1 MTKSHASTPFAL
13 GTFSIAGA
21 PAFPG
26 LVMAERVVALHALV
40 PVCRRMGSEL
50 RDPGSLLSVLDEWQV
65 NESALCRVAA
75 HLAGRAATLAQLS
88 APLAA
93 LKVHAPL
100 EQPRQIFCS
109 GANYRRHVIDLIVDQ
124 ARDPEVQGMSRD
136 ERLKYA
142 ENLMDERSASGT
154 PYIFSKAWSSITGP
168 FDPIPIPANVEQPDW
183 ELELA
188 AVIGKPAFHVSRAAA
203 HDYIAGYTI
212 CNDITNRE
220 LVHRQ
225 DLKALGSDWVMGKCL
240 PGYLPMGPYLVPA
253 CFVREP
259 QDVRITLKLNGEIK
273 QDESTADMIFDIAR
287 LLEYLTS
294 RVRLWPG
301 DLLLTGSPS
310 GNGSHTNRFLRPGD
324 VLEGSIAG
332 LGAQRNACVA
342 GDAGG

>member
-1 MTKSHASTPFAL
+1 MPDSHTSPRFAL

-21 PAFPG
+21 PTFPG
-26 LVMAERVVALHALV
+26 LVMGERVIALNALV
-40 PVCRRMGSEL
+40 PVCKRLGHEL
-50 RDPGSLLSVLDEWQV
+50 RNPDTLLSVLDEWQL
-65 NESALCRVAA
+65 NESALCRAA
-75 HLAGRAATLAQLS
+75 QHLADRAEALAQLS
-88 APLAA
+88 APLGV
-93 LKVHAPL
+93 LTVHAPL

-109 GANYRRHVIDLIVDQ
+109 GANYRKHVIDLIVDQ
-124 ARDPEVQGMSRD
+124 ARDPEVQGMSR
-136 ERLKYA
+136 EQRLVYA
-142 ENLMDERSASGT
+142 QNLMDERGANGT

-168 FDPIPIPANVEQPDW
+168 FDPIPIPGNVEQPDW
-183 ELELA
+183 ELELV
-188 AVIGKPAFHVSRAAA
+188 AVIGKPAFHVSRAEA

-253 CFVREP
+253 RFVRKP
-259 QDVRITLKLNGEIK
+259 QDVRITLRLNGEIK

-324 VLEGSIAG
+324 VLEGSIEG
-332 LGAQRNACVA
+332 LGTQRNCCVA
-342 GDAGG
+342 GD

>member
-1 MTKSHASTPFAL
+1 MPDSHTSPRFAL

-21 PAFPG
+21 PPFPG
-26 LVMAERVVALHALV
+26 LVMGERVVALNTLV
-40 PVCRRMGSEL
+40 PVCKRLGHEL
-50 RDPGSLLSVLDEWQV
+50 RNPGSLLSVLDEWQL
-65 NESALCRVAA
+65 NERALCQAA
-75 HLAGRAATLAQLS
+75 VYLADRAEALARLS
-88 APLAA
+88 APLGVLA
-93 LKVHAPL
+93 VHAPL
-100 EQPRQIFCS
+100 EQPRQMFCS
-109 GANYRRHVIDLIVDQ
+109 GANYRKHVIDLIVDQ
-124 ARDPEVQGMSRD
+124 ARDPEVQGMSR
-136 ERLKYA
+136 EQRLVYA
-142 ENLMDERSASGT
+142 QNLMDERGANGT

-183 ELELA
+183 ELEFV

-220 LVHRQ
+220 LVHRK

-253 CFVREP
+253 CFVRKP
-259 QDVRITLKLNGEIK
+259 QDVRITLRLNGEIK

-324 VLEGSIAG
+324 VLEGSIEG
-332 LGAQRNACVA
+332 LGTQRNTCVA
-342 GDAGG
+342 AD

>member
-1 MTKSHASTPFAL
+1 MTLSNDSPHFAL
-13 GTFSIAGA
+13 GTFSIAGSPPFA
-21 PAFPG
+21 G
-26 LVMAERVVALHALV
+26 LVMADRVVALNSLD
-40 PVCRRMGSEL
+40 PLCRRLGGEL
-50 RDPGSLLSVLDEWQV
+50 RNPLSLLTVLDEWQP
-65 NESALCRVAA
+65 NESALRGAAA
-75 HLAGRAATLAQLS
+75 HLADRAEEFARLS
-88 APLAA
+88 APLGV

-100 EQPRQIFCS
+100 KQPRQIFCS

-124 ARDPEVQGMSRD
+124 DRDPAAQGMSR
-136 ERLKYA
+136 EQKLAYA
-142 ENLMDERSASGT
+142 ENLMNERSANGT
-154 PYIFSKAWSSITGP
+154 PYIFSKAWSSIAGP
-168 FDPIPIPANVEQPDW
+168 FDPIPIPQNVEQPDW

-188 AVIGKPAFHVSRAAA
+188 AVIGKPAFHVSRAVA

-240 PGYLPMGPYLVPA
+240 PGYLPTGPYLVPA
-253 CFVREP
+253 CFVRKP
-259 QDVRITLKLNGEIK
+259 QDLRITLKLNGDIK

-287 LLEYLTS
+287 LIEYLTS

-301 DLLLTGSPS
+301 DLLLTGSPA

-332 LGAQRNACVA
+332 LGMQRNVCVA
-342 GDAGG
+342 DG

>member
-1 MTKSHASTPFAL
+1 MPDSHASPRFAL

-21 PAFPG
+21 PPFPG
-26 LVMAERVVALHALV
+26 LVMGERVVALNALV
-40 PVCRRMGSEL
+40 PVCKRLGHEL
-50 RDPGSLLSVLDEWQV
+50 RRPDSLLSVLDEWQM
-65 NESALCRVAA
+65 NEGALR
-75 HLAGRAATLAQLS
+75 RAAVYLADRTETLAQVS
-88 APLAA
+88 AALGV

-109 GANYRRHVIDLIVDQ
+109 GANYRKHVIDLIVDQ
-124 ARDPEVQGMSRD
+124 ARDPQVQGMSR
-136 ERLKYA
+136 EQRLAYA
-142 ENLMDERSASGT
+142 QNLMDERGANGT

-183 ELELA
+183 ELELV
-188 AVIGKPAFHVSRAAA
+188 AVIGKPAFHVPRAAA

-220 LVHRQ
+220 LVHRA

-253 CFVREP
+253 CFVRKP
-259 QDVRITLKLNGEIK
+259 QDVRITLRLNGEIK
-273 QDESTADMIFDIAR
+273 QDESTADMIFDIAH

-324 VLEGSIAG
+324 VLEGSIEG
-332 LGAQRNACVA
+332 LGTQRNTCVA
-342 GDAGG
+342 AD

>member
-1 MTKSHASTPFAL
+1 MPDSHTSPRFAL

-21 PAFPG
+21 PTFPG
-26 LVMAERVVALHALV
+26 LVMGERVVALNALV
-40 PVCRRMGSEL
+40 PVCKRLGHEL
-50 RDPGSLLSVLDEWQV
+50 RSPDSLLSVLDEWQL
-65 NESALCRVAA
+65 NESALCRAA
-75 HLAGRAATLAQLS
+75 VYIADRAETLAGLS
-88 APLAA
+88 APLGVLA
-93 LKVHAPL
+93 VHAPL

-109 GANYRRHVIDLIVDQ
+109 GANYRKHVIDLIVDQ
-124 ARDPEVQGMSRD
+124 ARDPEVQGMSR
-136 ERLKYA
+136 EQRLVYA
-142 ENLMDERSASGT
+142 QNLMDERGANGT
-154 PYIFSKAWSSITGP
+154 PYIFSKAWSSIAGP

-183 ELELA
+183 ELELV
-188 AVIGKPAFHVSRAAA
+188 AVIGKPAFHVSRVAA

-225 DLKALGSDWVMGKCL
+225 DLKALGSDWVMGKCM

-253 CFVREP
+253 CFVRKP
-259 QDVRITLKLNGEIK
+259 QDVRITLRLNGEIK

-324 VLEGSIAG
+324 VLEGSIEG
-332 LGAQRNACVA
+332 LGTQRNTCVT
-342 GDAGG
+342 GD

>member
-1 MTKSHASTPFAL
+1 MPDSHTSPGFAL

-21 PAFPG
+21 PPFPG
-26 LVMAERVVALHALV
+26 LVMGERVVALNALV
-40 PVCRRMGSEL
+40 PVCKRLGHEL
-50 RDPGSLLSVLDEWQV
+50 RYPGSLLSLLDEWQL
-65 NESALCRVAA
+65 NESALRQAA
-75 HLAGRAATLAQLS
+75 AYLADRAEALTRLS
-88 APLAA
+88 APLGV
-93 LKVHAPL
+93 LTVHAPL

-109 GANYRRHVIDLIVDQ
+109 GANYRKHVIDLIVDQ
-124 ARDPEVQGMSRD
+124 ARDPEVQGMSR
-136 ERLKYA
+136 EQRLAYA
-142 ENLMDERSASGT
+142 KNLMDERCANGT
-154 PYIFSKAWSSITGP
+154 PYIFSKTWSSITGP
-168 FDPIPIPANVEQPDW
+168 FDPIPLPANVEQPDW
-183 ELELA
+183 ELELV

-225 DLKALGSDWVMGKCL
+225 DLKAIGSDWVMSKCL

-253 CFVREP
+253 CFVSRP
-259 QDVRITLKLNGEIK
+259 QDVRITLRLNGEIK

-324 VLEGSIAG
+324 VLEGSIEG
-332 LGAQRNACVA
+332 LGTQRNPCVA
-342 GDAGG
+342 GGQA

>member
-1 MTKSHASTPFAL
+1 MPDSHTSPRFAL

-21 PAFPG
+21 PTFPG
-26 LVMAERVVALHALV
+26 LVMGERVVALNALV
-40 PVCRRMGSEL
+40 PVCKRLGHEL
-50 RDPGSLLSVLDEWQV
+50 RSPDSLLSLLDEWQL
-65 NESALCRVAA
+65 NENALCQAA
-75 HLAGRAATLAQLS
+75 EYLADHAETLARLS
-88 APLAA
+88 APLGVLA
-93 LKVHAPL
+93 VHAPL

-109 GANYRRHVIDLIVDQ
+109 GANYRKHVIDLIVDQ
-124 ARDPEVQGMSRD
+124 ARDPEVQGMSR
-136 ERLKYA
+136 EQRLVYA
-142 ENLMDERSASGT
+142 QNLMDERGANGT

-168 FDPIPIPANVEQPDW
+168 FDAIPLPANVEQPDW
-183 ELELA
+183 ELELV

-220 LVHRQ
+220 LVHRK

-253 CFVREP
+253 CFVRKP
-259 QDVRITLKLNGEIK
+259 QDVRITLRLNGEIK

-310 GNGSHTNRFLRPGD
+310 GNGSHTNRYLRPGD
-324 VLEGSIAG
+324 VLEGSIEG
-332 LGAQRNACVA
+332 LGTQRNTCVA
-342 GDAGG
+342 GD

>member
-1 MTKSHASTPFAL
+1 MTDSRGSPHYVL

-21 PAFPG
+21 PPFPG
-26 LVMAERVVALHALV
+26 LLIAERVVALHALV
-40 PVCRRMGSEL
+40 PVCRRLGCEL
-50 RDPGSLLSVLDEWQV
+50 RNTGSLLTTLDDWPS
-65 NESALCRVAA
+65 NERALRQAA
-75 HLAGRAATLAQLS
+75 VHLTDHSEELARLS
-88 APLAA
+88 APLGV

-109 GANYRRHVIDLIVDQ
+109 GANYRKHVIDLIVDQ
-124 ARDPEVQGMSRD
+124 ARDPEVQGMSR
-136 ERLKYA
+136 EQRLAYA
-142 ENLMDERSASGT
+142 QNLMDERSANGT

-168 FDPIPIPANVEQPDW
+168 FDPIPIPANVQQPDW

-188 AVIGKPAFHVSRAAA
+188 AVVGKPAFRVSRASA
-203 HDYIAGYTI
+203 HDYIAGFTI

-225 DLKALGSDWVMGKCL
+225 DLKALGSDWVMGKSL
-240 PGYLPMGPYLVPA
+240 PGYLPTGPYLVPA
-253 CFVREP
+253 RFVQKP

-294 RVRLWPG
+294 RIKLWPG

-324 VLEGSIAG
+324 VLEGSIQG
-332 LGAQRNACVA
+332 LGTQRNTCVQA
-342 GDAGG
+342 TD

>member
-1 MTKSHASTPFAL
+1 MPKSHHSSSFAL

-21 PAFPG
+21 PPFPG
-26 LVMAERVVALHALV
+26 LVMAERVVALNALI
-40 PVCRRMGSEL
+40 PLGKRLGHEL
-50 RDPGSLLSVLDEWQV
+50 RNTGSLLSVLDEWQS
-65 NESALCRVAA
+65 NEGALCQAA
-75 HLAGRAATLAQLS
+75 VHLAERAETLEQLS
-88 APLAA
+88 APLGV

-100 EQPRQIFCS
+100 EQPRQVFCS

-124 ARDPEVQGMSRD
+124 ARDPQVQGMNRD
-136 ERLKYA
+136 ERLEYA
-142 ENLMDERSASGT
+142 ENLMDERSANGT

-168 FDPIPIPANVEQPDW
+168 FDPIPIPAGVEQPDW
-183 ELELA
+183 ELELV
-188 AVIGKPAFHVSRAAA
+188 AVIGRPAFHVSRAAA
-203 HDYIAGYTI
+203 HDFVAGYTI

-253 CFVREP
+253 RFVREP

-273 QDESTADMIFDIAR
+273 QDESTADMIFDISR

-294 RVRLWPG
+294 RVKLWPG

-310 GNGSHTNRFLRPGD
+310 GNGSHTNRYLRPGD

-332 LGAQRNACVA
+332 LGTQRNSCVA
-342 GDAGG
+342 GD